1 MQARYWS
8 LTEVKDFI
16 YFVPHYVVHPITFP
30 CLMHSLLGTEDAEFV
45 TVLIFFQLIDY
56 RSSFGI
62 VLGGNSVRLQQ
73 CFLDYLKQERSFL
86 TSLIDNY
93 TETLQVGRSSNLERN
108 RMR

>member
-1 MQARYWS
+1 M
-8 LTEVKDFI
+8 
-16 YFVPHYVVHPITFP
+16 PHYVVHPITFP
-30 CLMHSLLGTEDAEFV
+30 CLMHSLRDTPGVQVV

-62 VLGGNSVRLQQ
+62 VLGGNSVRLQH

-93 TETLQVGRSSNLERN
+93 TETLQVGRSSNLESN